1 MLELDK
7 AIIAIISIISTLFL
21 LFYITEDIHIDY
33 ISAIRKTWKNR
44 PIYDITTNETNGY
57 EKYIF
62 FDNEVNE
69 IIVIALLLMIIQKFF
84 QVNANLFI

>member
-69 IIVIALLLMIIQKFF
+69 ITCDCSFINDYSKIFSG
-84 QVNANLFI
+84 LFI